1 MTTPL
6 AIWPSVPTG
15 GALAALKQAK
25 QQIPDA
31 PLVSPVRAVPGSPG
45 RVLAIG
51 ERPPFLCD
59 YALVAEA
66 TPERIKPALEWV
78 LGLREDERGMTV
90 LKKLKQIFGPETTEV
105 TREDEI
111 H

>member
-1 MTTPL
+1 MKLLPL
-6 AIWPSVPTG
+6 WPSVPIG

-31 PLVSPVRAVPGSPG
+31 PLIQPVRAVPGSPG

-51 ERPPFLCD
+51 TPPPFLCD
-59 YALVAEA
+59 YALVE
-66 TPERIKPALEWV
+66 TSTSPGLQKALEWT

-90 LKKLKQIFGPETTEV
+90 LKKLQQIFGAETM
-105 TREDEI
+105 EI
-111 H
+111 FDDNQTS